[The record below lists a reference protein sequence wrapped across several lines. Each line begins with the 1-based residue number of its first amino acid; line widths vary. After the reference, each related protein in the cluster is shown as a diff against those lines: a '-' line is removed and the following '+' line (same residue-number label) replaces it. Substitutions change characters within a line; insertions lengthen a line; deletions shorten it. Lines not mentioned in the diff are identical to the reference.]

1 MIEELI
7 NQLAEDE
14 GTVKNDNDRHIVYKC
29 PAGKVYCRI
38 WNRS

>member
-14 GTVKNDNDRHIVYKC
+14 GTVKNDNDRHIVYKF
-29 PAGKVYCRI
+29 I
-38 WNRS
+38 LFFLFF